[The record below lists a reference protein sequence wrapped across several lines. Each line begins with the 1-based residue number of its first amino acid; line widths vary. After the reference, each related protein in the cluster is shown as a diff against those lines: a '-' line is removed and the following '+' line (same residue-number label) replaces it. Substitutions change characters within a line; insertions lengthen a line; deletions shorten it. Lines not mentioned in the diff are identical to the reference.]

1 MMKMMELMDWLELEQ
16 VEMGAQKQEEEAVT
30 FQVVT

>member
-1 MMKMMELMDWLELEQ
+1 MMKLMVVDWLELEQ
-16 VEMGAQKQEEEAVT
+16 VEMDAQKQVEEAVT